1 MTEEPLRSPDPRMIP
16 VTKPM
21 SWFEPAAGRGASG
34 RAHSTDGAPG
44 ASGVGDAD
52 PNTDQN
58 DGQNDHHTDV
68 FVRPF
73 IMTEGRTRPLHDGLR
88 METLVHAS
96 PAALSAPL
104 RFEHRTIVELCQ
116 RPTALAEVA
125 ATLRVPLGVARV
137 LVADLYAD
145 NLVLLREPT
154 ELPVHVI
161 ERIRDL
167 VRAL

>member
-1 MTEEPLRSPDPRMIP
+1 MNGRPPDEPLRRPDPRMIP
-16 VTKPM
+16 VTRPK
-21 SWFEPAAGRGASG
+21 SWFEPVIPPGEARDRGE
-34 RAHSTDGAPG
+34 
-44 ASGVGDAD
+44 DAERR
-52 PNTDQN
+52 
-58 DGQNDHHTDV
+58 DV

-88 METLVHAS
+88 VETLVHAR

-104 RFEHRTIVELCQ
+104 RFEHHTIVRLCQ
-116 RPTALAEVA
+116 RPVAVAEVA
-125 ATLRVPLGVARV
+125 AVLRVPLGVAQV

-145 NLVLLREPT
+145 NLVQLHEPT
-154 ELPVHVI
+154 ELPLHVI

>member
-1 MTEEPLRSPDPRMIP
+1 MIP

-21 SWFEPAAGRGASG
+21 SWFEPAAGRGGSGGGQASPAG
-34 RAHSTDGAPG
+34 GPAERARRAASALGARGGSTAGQ
-44 ASGVGDAD
+44 DAN
-52 PNTDQN
+52 PN
-58 DGQNDHHTDV
+58 DGHADV